1 MNKNSKNIRNEL
13 IKMEYRSCCSNMIY
27 MTEENKSV
35 LQKVKETPLVHVSG
49 ICIKHIPLTWTKG
62 VYDDDDYDDDNDK

>member
-35 LQKVKETPLVHVSG
+35 LQKVFMMMMIMMMTMTS
-49 ICIKHIPLTWTKG
+49 
-62 VYDDDDYDDDNDK
+62 DDDHIHRCEMSRILMEET